1 MSDILLRSYGVG
13 DPPRIVKWY
22 AKDRKGFE
30 SFMGQ
35 VVPDELAC
43 TMAITSLLNAVNNN
57 VALFYMIDHG
67 DQTIGFTGLTNITP
81 SRDFGQPHIY
91 IEPDSRRYSLQAAR
105 AAENHAVQIGI
116 KHFMISVDYD
126 NQRGLAL
133 VKKLGFN
140 EVQRKAFLKELD
152 V

>member
-1 MSDILLRSYGVG
+1 MSDILLRSYDVG
-13 DPPRIVKWY
+13 DPPRIIKWY
-22 AKDRKGFE
+22 GRDREGFE

-35 VVPDELAC
+35 VIPDELAC